1 MRTND
6 YDEIIGGSAELTD
19 DGFCPLCNDYHSE
32 CECMGYWIRETQY
45 LRKQNKKHNNDYLE
59 SIHNMT
65 LMHDAKIEALESV
78 IMKLNRK
85 GVIR

>member
-1 MRTND
+1 
-6 YDEIIGGSAELTD
+6 
-19 DGFCPLCNDYHSE
+19 
-32 CECMGYWIRETQY
+32 MGYWIRETQY